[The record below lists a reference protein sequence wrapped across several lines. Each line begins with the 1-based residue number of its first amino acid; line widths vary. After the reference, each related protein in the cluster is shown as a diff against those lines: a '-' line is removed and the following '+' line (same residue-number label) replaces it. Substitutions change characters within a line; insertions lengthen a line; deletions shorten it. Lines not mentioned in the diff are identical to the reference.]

1 MQGRDRILAN
11 QMIRI
16 EARYSCV
23 SKSIRPGSRLFE
35 RGCIAEGSRT
45 CLGRPPGPR
54 ENILRTVTS
63 TWSAILPFF
72 CHPVQQ
78 EGAKAAVV
86 MASTIITTRM
96 RRMGQALLAF
106 ISFSLQ
112 NNFGAVPLEHTRAQI
127 SRTTRSAKK
136 YGR

>member
-1 MQGRDRILAN
+1 MQMPTVPQSGH
-11 QMIRI
+11 
-16 EARYSCV
+16 
-23 SKSIRPGSRLFE
+23 SIMVVPGSSV
-35 RGCIAEGSRT
+35 GS
-45 CLGRPPGPR
+45 
-54 ENILRTVTS
+54 
-63 TWSAILPFF
+63 AAA
-72 CHPVQQ
+72 Q
-78 EGAKAAVV
+78 AAVV

-96 RRMGQALLAF
+96 MRMGQALLAF